1 MKAPKWIRVKWRW
14 AKRQKFEKW
23 ARLITSLYLS
33 VFLAVVLARVT
44 ELFTLPL
51 NELGDFAAGMFAP
64 LAFLWL
70 VLGYQQQGR
79 ELANSNSALIL
90 QATELS
96 SLVENQRVANEN
108 HERTL
113 EPLFELR
120 HIGETT
126 TDSGVLY
133 LFELI
138 NVGGYCKRL
147 DFRMYGPGMHD
158 GTQLLG
164 SLPTTHIK
172 QLSVSDMKGDFVLY
186 RFSFNYEAL
195 SGRSGVKDFVALRYV
210 APEGTGF
217 NIMTEYE
224 MLPPEHLRKLG
235 YIC

>member
-1 MKAPKWIRVKWRW
+1 MKAPKWMKVRWRW
-14 AKRQKFEKW
+14 AKQQKFEKW

-33 VFLAVVLARVT
+33 VFLAIVLARFT

-79 ELANSNSALIL
+79 ELANSNSSLVL
-90 QATELS
+90 QATELR
-96 SLVENQRVANEN
+96 SLVENQRVANEI

-120 HIGETT
+120 HIGEAVTAA
-126 TDSGVLY
+126 GVTFI
-133 LFELI
+133 FEVI

-164 SLPTTHIK
+164 SLPTTHTK
-172 QLSVSDMKGDFVLY
+172 ELRVSGMKGDFVFY
-186 RFSFNYEAL
+186 RFCFEYETL
-195 SGRSGVKDFVALRYV
+195 SGRSGVKDFVTLMYV
-210 APEGTGF
+210 SAEGTGF
-217 NIMTEYE
+217 NIMSSYE
-224 MLPPEHLRKLG
+224 MLPPDHLRKLG
-235 YIC
+235 FI

>member
-1 MKAPKWIRVKWRW
+1 MKAPKWIKVRWRW
-14 AKRQKFEKW
+14 AKQQKFEKW

-33 VFLAVVLARVT
+33 VFLIVVLARIT

-120 HIGETT
+120 HLGEAP
-126 TDSGVLY
+126 TDAGAAY
-133 LFELI
+133 LFEVI
-138 NVGGYCKRL
+138 NVGGYCRRL
-147 DFRMYGPGMHD
+147 GFKMYGPGMHD

-164 SLPTTHIK
+164 SLPTTHSK
-172 QLSVSDMKGDFVLY
+172 ELSVSGMKGDFAFY
-186 RFSFNYEAL
+186 RFSFDYETL
-195 SGRSGVKDFVALRYV
+195 SGRSGIKDFVALRYV
-210 APEGTGF
+210 SPEGTGF
-217 NIMTEYE
+217 NIMSSYD
-224 MLPPEHLRKLG
+224 MLPLDHLRKLG
-235 YIC
+235 FT